1 MRTEELTAGWLAQ
14 GRVPGA
20 GVCDVRREVALPFLL
35 ADLRG
40 ACGREGLFLR
50 AWELSREVAR
60 PAEPPRSHAERV
72 LLTLDG
78 VLGAGELFIGGKARG
93 RLRPHMEV
101 DLSEDLRGGPCR
113 VALRFAPHLP
123 RLYPGERGR
132 ELPVE
137 SKLLS
142 ARVRSVYRLRIE
154 GVEVRGNL
162 ARVRLFAY
170 GAGRVRLCLRLLAG
184 EELLFSE
191 NVEVPVQ
198 VGSQVV
204 ERPVDR
210 KGHAFAVLRVRA
222 DLAGEGCDEA
232 EGFCGPEGEAHAFA
246 HFFARPDEAMLQA
259 ARRAGFD
266 AAALHVYPDEA
277 LRRACAQA
285 GLIAVPQRAAVR
297 RCTLLR
303 ADDGGEGAHAGDCL
317 CAPLLREGPR
327 EEFAQAE
334 KLLRA
339 AGAQRAAGAAVR
351 VQALCR
357 QSDAQD
363 GLFSPA
369 GAPRQALCALRGALG
384 GACIHIAGGRGPL
397 LPGQA
402 FAAELLLL
410 LQPGEEGA
418 AVVRAGL
425 FLLDGTPVA
434 QRSFATGASETVNR
448 LGALRAQLP
457 WDCRGGLLLRAQ
469 AWRGGALIAQAHAY
483 YPLRGEDGAAQPFPA
498 ARLRV
503 DEAGGVRFVCNDG
516 KTAALGVTVRC
527 GDRAVLRYGALLP
540 LERVEVAKQ
549 GPIVVQ
555 YGNPI

>member
-35 ADLRG
+35 ADLCG

-50 AWELSREVAR
+50 DWELSREVAR

-246 HFFARPDEAMLQA
+246 HFFARPDGAMLQA

-317 CAPLLREGPR
+317 CAPLLRE
-327 EEFAQAE
+327 A
-334 KLLRA
+334 RA
-339 AGAQRAAGAAVR
+339 
-351 VQALCR
+351 
-357 QSDAQD
+357 
-363 GLFSPA
+363 
-369 GAPRQALCALRGALG
+369 
-384 GACIHIAGGRGPL
+384 
-397 LPGQA
+397 
-402 FAAELLLL
+402 
-410 LQPGEEGA
+410 
-418 AVVRAGL
+418 
-425 FLLDGTPVA
+425 
-434 QRSFATGASETVNR
+434 RSSR
-448 LGALRAQLP
+448 R
-457 WDCRGGLLLRAQ
+457 R
-469 AWRGGALIAQAHAY
+469 
-483 YPLRGEDGAAQPFPA
+483 
-498 ARLRV
+498 
-503 DEAGGVRFVCNDG
+503 
-516 KTAALGVTVRC
+516 KSS
-527 GDRAVLRYGALLP
+527 
-540 LERVEVAKQ
+540 
-549 GPIVVQ
+549 
-555 YGNPI
+555 